1 MSASPSDKT
10 LSGSVEPS
18 IDTPRNET
26 RRGVGYGITAYALW
40 GCFPLFF
47 SLFDGVPAFEVLIQ
61 RILWSC
67 IFLIA
72 VVTLMGRWPAIRS
85 SFPGRRE
92 AIRGLGWILGCA
104 LLIALNWG
112 LYIYAVET
120 HRVLQASL
128 GYFMTPLV
136 NVALGMLVLRERLGR
151 WQKVAMGLALA
162 AVMLQLLLLGTLP
175 WISLVLAMTFGSYGL
190 LRKRVPLDA
199 LSGLL
204 VETSLLLPLSLAS
217 LAWLTWHGQSHFGVS
232 YDITALMIVSGV
244 VTTLPLLAFA
254 GATKRL
260 TLSTIGFLMYLN
272 PTLQFLLALWVFGE
286 PLVWPQLLT
295 FALIWVGLGLYS
307 MEAWRGHRRTLARGR
322 DGVAK

>member
-1 MSASPSDKT
+1 MSSPGVDDSQPQAAVTEIPKSQACPGDA
-10 LSGSVEPS
+10 
-18 IDTPRNET
+18 
-26 RRGVGYGITAYALW
+26 RRGVVFGLAAYTMW

-67 IFLIA
+67 AFLIV
-72 VVTLMGRWPAIRS
+72 VVTLMGRWAAL
-85 SFPGRRE
+85 RRGFKGSRE
-92 AIRGLGWILGCA
+92 LARGLVWSLGCA

-151 WQKVAMGLALA
+151 WQVVAIGLALV
-162 AVMLQLLLLGTLP
+162 AVLLQLMMLGKLP
-175 WISLVLAMTFGSYGL
+175 WISLVLAMTFGTYGL
-190 LRKRVPLDA
+190 LRKRVSLDA

-204 VETSLLLPLSLAS
+204 VETSLLLPLSLAA
-217 LAWLTWHGQSHFGVS
+217 LAWLTWNGQSHFGDTS
-232 YDITALMIVSGV
+232 QTTALMIVSGV

-254 GATKRL
+254 GAARRL
-260 TLSTIGFLMYLN
+260 TLSTVGFLMYLN

-286 PLVWPQLLT
+286 PISWAQLMT
-295 FALIWVGLGLYS
+295 FVLIWIGLGFYS
-307 MEAWRGHRRTLARGR
+307 VETWRQHRKLRA
-322 DGVAK
+322 

>member
-1 MSASPSDKT
+1 MSVSSSDKT
-10 LSGSVEPS
+10 LLGSAKS
-18 IDTPRNET
+18 ADDASRHET
-26 RRGVGYGITAYALW
+26 RRGVGYGVTAYALW

-67 IFLIA
+67 AFLIV
-72 VVTLMGRWPAIRS
+72 VVTLMGRWAAIRNG
-85 SFPGRRE
+85 FPGPRE
-92 AIRGLGWILGCA
+92 AIRRLGWIMGCA

-151 WQKVAMGLALA
+151 WQMMAMGLALA
-162 AVMLQLLLLGTLP
+162 AVTLQLVLLGTLP

-204 VETSLLLPLSLAS
+204 VETSLLLPLSLVA
-217 LAWLTWHGQSHFGVS
+217 LAWLTSHGQSHFGGS
-232 YDITALMIVSGV
+232 FDTTALMIVSGV

-286 PLVWPQLLT
+286 PLAWPQLLT
-295 FALIWVGLGLYS
+295 FALIWIGLGLYS
-307 MEAWRGHRRTLARGR
+307 VEAWRHHRKVLARSSAR
-322 DGVAK
+322 VPR

>member
-1 MSASPSDKT
+1 MSASPSD
-10 LSGSVEPS
+10 E
-18 IDTPRNET
+18 TPPGNVKPVTDAPRHEA
-26 RRGVGYGITAYALW
+26 RRGVGYGVTAYALW

-67 IFLIA
+67 IFLIV

-85 SFPGRRE
+85 GFPGQRE
-92 AIRGLGWILGCA
+92 TIRGLGWILGCA

-151 WQKVAMGLALA
+151 WQKMAIGLALA
-162 AVMLQLLLLGTLP
+162 AVILQLVLLGTLP

-204 VETSLLLPLSLAS
+204 VETSLLLPLSLAT
-217 LAWLTWHGQSHFGVS
+217 LAWLAWHGQSHFGASLDV
-232 YDITALMIVSGV
+232 TALMIVSGV

-272 PTLQFLLALWVFGE
+272 PTLQFLLALWIFGE

-295 FALIWVGLGLYS
+295 FALIWISLGLYS
-307 MEAWRGHRRTLARGR
+307 VGAWQSHRKALAHGPDR
-322 DGVAK
+322 VAG

>member
-1 MSASPSDKT
+1 MSSAT
-10 LSGSVEPS
+10 AIEA
-18 IDTPRNET
+18 
-26 RRGVGYGITAYALW
+26 RRGVVLGVAAYAMW

-67 IFLIA
+67 AFLIA
-72 VVTLMGRWPAIRS
+72 VVSLMGRWTAL
-85 SFPGRRE
+85 RRE
-92 AIRGLGWILGCA
+92 FQGPREQARRWVWSLGCA

-136 NVALGMLVLRERLGR
+136 NVALGMLVLRERLSR
-151 WQKVAMGLALA
+151 WQTLAIGLALA
-162 AVMLQLLLLGTLP
+162 AVLLQLVMLGRLP
-175 WISLVLAMTFGSYGL
+175 WISLVLAMTFGTYGL
-190 LRKRVPLDA
+190 LRKRVALDA

-204 VETSLLLPLSLAS
+204 VETSLLLPLSLVA
-217 LAWLTWHGQSHFGVS
+217 LAWLAWHGQSHFGDTGETTV
-232 YDITALMIVSGV
+232 LMIISGV

-254 GATKRL
+254 GAARRL
-260 TLSTIGFLMYLN
+260 TLSTVGFLMYLN

-286 PLVWPQLLT
+286 PISASQLIT
-295 FALIWVGLGLYS
+295 FVTIWIGLGFYS
-307 MEAWRGHRRTLARGR
+307 VDTWRRHRKLGA
-322 DGVAK
+322 